1 MPTFRYETTPPAR
14 RHGALVIDAPDR
26 ATAIR
31 SLVRRGEAP
40 VRVEEVGGKGLKSS
54 FARAKG
60 SYSGSAGMSKAQMAM
75 FVRELATA
83 VNAGL
88 PLVQSLKIIARQG
101 RSPAS
106 KAMLARLIDDV
117 EHGKSLS
124 DSMRAHGRPFDDLVI
139 SLVNAGEVAGRLG
152 EVLTQAARLLDR
164 DAKMRSSFLAAML
177 YPAIIAG
184 AVTIAVVI
192 VVTVIVPRVLGAV
205 AGQLA
210 VLPLPTRI
218 VQGVALFVGS
228 YWWLLILLA
237 IGAAWGVS
245 RLLSQPGPRLAVDR
259 AVLRIP
265 VIGAALRD
273 VSVARFT
280 RTLGTLISAGLP
292 VVASLRVTRDVLGN
306 RALRAAID
314 DVCDQVA
321 AGKTI
326 AEPLEKSGWF
336 PPLLVQII
344 SLGEQTGKLDEMLD
358 QAATAFED
366 KTEQSIK
373 IVTTIVPPALIIVL
387 ACLVGFVVLSILL
400 PLIELQES
408 IG

>member
-1 MPTFRYETTPPAR
+1 MPTFRYETSSGDPRA
-14 RHGALVIDAPDR
+14 GALVIDAPDR

-31 SLVRRGEAP
+31 ALVQRGETP
-40 VRVEEVGGKGLKSS
+40 VRVEEVAAGQASR
-54 FARAKG
+54 RAKAG
-60 SYSGSAGMSKAQMAM
+60 GFQRTGMSRSQIAM
-75 FVRELATA
+75 LVRELATA
-83 VNAGL
+83 VQAGL
-88 PLVQSLKIIARQG
+88 PLVPALRTIARQG
-101 RSPAS
+101 RTPAQR
-106 KAMLARLIDDV
+106 AMLTRLIEDV
-117 EHGKSLS
+117 EHGRSLS
-124 DSMRAHGRPFDDLVI
+124 DAMRAYGPPFDDLLI

-164 DAKMRSSFLAAML
+164 DVKLRSSFLSAML

-184 AVTIAVVI
+184 AVALAVVV

-210 VLPLPTRI
+210 ELPWPTRV
-218 VQGVALFVGS
+218 VQGAAWFVGS
-228 YWWLLILLA
+228 YWWLLIIA
-237 IGAAWGVS
+237 VGAAVWSAG
-245 RLLSQPGPRLAVDR
+245 RLLSQPEVRLAFDR
-259 AVLRIP
+259 GLLRIP
-265 VIGAALRD
+265 VIGGALRD

-280 RTLGTLISAGLP
+280 RTLATLIAAGLP
-292 VVASLRVTRDVLGN
+292 VVSSLRVTRDVLGN
-306 RALRAAID
+306 RALRGAID

-321 AGKTI
+321 AGRTI
-326 AEPLEKSGWF
+326 AEPLERSGWF

-344 SLGEQTGKLDEMLD
+344 SLGEQTGRLDEMLD

-373 IVTTIVPPALIIVL
+373 ILTTIVPPALIIVL
-387 ACLVGFVVLSILL
+387 ACIVGFVVLSILL